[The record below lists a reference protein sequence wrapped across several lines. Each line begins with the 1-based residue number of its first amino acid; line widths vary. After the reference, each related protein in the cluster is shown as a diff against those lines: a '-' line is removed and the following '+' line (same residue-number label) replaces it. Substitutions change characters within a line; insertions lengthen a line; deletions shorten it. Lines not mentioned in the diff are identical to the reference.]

1 MSYKDFFGENRPT
14 PHKTEDEQN
23 ITPLSPPTFDT
34 TPVVEKYDVMSF
46 QGFSSGRPLLLERP
60 TKYVNRIVN
69 SMKQII
75 AIPENDQY
83 GGVEGRVYL
92 SPIFT
97 LPVALLHEG
106 DKIGNETVNRYPYL
120 HFPTNHDWNA
130 DEISLD
136 EYLLAIEYMFVIH
149 DIAQES
155 TEGDLLTYGVDGDY
169 TMDDDAWKTA
179 CEWSKEIS
187 KPLSDLNRG
196 RLLGFA
202 INSKSEKE
210 VDTVVNLFDLWGR
223 NGNRNRFY
231 PTRRLRRVTWKT
243 FTIWCSV
250 SRLNHSTDFPL
261 LSKKILL
268 TWKRWQKSL
277 PSFL

>member
-14 PHKTEDEQN
+14 PRKKRDEPN
-23 ITPLSPPTFDT
+23 MTPLSPPKFDT
-34 TPVVEKYDVMSF
+34 TPVVEKYDVMAF
-46 QGFSSGRPLLLERP
+46 QGFSSGRPLLLEKP

-75 AIPENDQY
+75 AIPENDQH

-120 HFPTNHDWNA
+120 HFPSNHVWDA

-149 DIAQES
+149 DVAQED
-155 TEGDLLTYGVDGDY
+155 TAGNLLTYGVDGDY

-179 CEWSKEIS
+179 CEWSREIS

-202 INSKSEKE
+202 INSQSERE
-210 VDTVVNLFDLWGR
+210 VDTVADLFDLWGEER
-223 NGNRNRFY
+223 E
-231 PTRRLRRVTWKT
+231 PQQ
-243 FTIWCSV
+243 I
-250 SRLNHSTDFPL
+250 
-261 LSKKILL
+261 LSDAQTAAGDVEDLYDMVFSI
-268 TWKRWQKSL
+268 
-277 PSFL
+277 PFEPFH

>member
-23 ITPLSPPTFDT
+23 VTPLSPPTFDT

-60 TKYVNRIVN
+60 TKYVNRIIN

-83 GGVEGRVYL
+83 GGIAGRVYL

-120 HFPTNHDWNA
+120 HFPSNHEWNA

-210 VDTVVNLFDLWGR
+210 VDTVVDLLDLWGEER
-223 NGNRNRFY
+223 E
-231 PTRRLRRVTWKT
+231 PQQ
-243 FTIWCSV
+243 I
-250 SRLNHSTDFPL
+250 
-261 LSKKILL
+261 LSDAQTAAGDVEDLYDMVFSI
-268 TWKRWQKSL
+268 
-277 PSFL
+277 PFEPFH